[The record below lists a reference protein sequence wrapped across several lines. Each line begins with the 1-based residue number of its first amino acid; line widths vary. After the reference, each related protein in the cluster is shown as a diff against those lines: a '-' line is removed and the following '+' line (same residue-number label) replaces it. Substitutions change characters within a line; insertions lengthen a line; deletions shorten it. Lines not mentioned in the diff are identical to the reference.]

1 MLFLFMLM
9 MLGNVHPPTRSQA
22 TPTAVRENNKYQKDY
37 IYIPL
42 RLSWMGVHVLHL
54 VSWAMLSD
62 SCTAVFKTCGQ
73 CAITGE
79 REWVGFPLLFPFIHL
94 ELCVLEG
101 AFLKMLLRT
110 QARSLRRLNGG
121 TNRAVHGVHERFAL
135 HTNPTRCDTPAAYVR
150 LLVAT
155 TEERNV

>member
-1 MLFLFMLM
+1 M
-9 MLGNVHPPTRSQA
+9 HHIH
-22 TPTAVRENNKYQKDY
+22 AVPLYADDAGKCTSAHSITGDTNRGKREQQISEDY

-54 VSWAMLSD
+54 VSWAMQSD

-94 ELCVLEG
+94 ELVFLKAPFSQNAIAYAS
-101 AFLKMLLRT
+101 AFLAATERWHQSRSSRLARAFRT
-110 QARSLRRLNGG
+110 
-121 TNRAVHGVHERFAL
+121 
-135 HTNPTRCDTPAAYVR
+135 AYQSD
-150 LLVAT
+150 
-155 TEERNV
+155 

>member
-1 MLFLFMLM
+1 MPRNHDERRREQQGCTTFMLFLFMLM

-22 TPTAVRENNKYQKDY
+22 TPTAVRENNKYQRFY

-54 VSWAMLSD
+54 VSWAMQSD

-94 ELCVLEG
+94 ELVFLKAPFSQNAIAYAS
-101 AFLKMLLRT
+101 AFLAATERWHQSRSSRRARAFRT
-110 QARSLRRLNGG
+110 
-121 TNRAVHGVHERFAL
+121 
-135 HTNPTRCDTPAAYVR
+135 AYQSD
-150 LLVAT
+150 
-155 TEERNV
+155 